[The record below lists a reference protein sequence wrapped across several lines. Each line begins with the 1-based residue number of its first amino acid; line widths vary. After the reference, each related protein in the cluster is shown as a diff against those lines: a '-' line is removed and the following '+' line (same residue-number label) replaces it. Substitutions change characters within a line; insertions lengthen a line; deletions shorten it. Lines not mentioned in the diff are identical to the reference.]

1 MNLFENINYKS
12 LIYGII
18 ISIVC
23 VVLGYRTNDLF
34 YPFTAI
40 GLLYVGYC
48 ANDIKQGIIVGMIT
62 AIPIAI
68 LSLFGYL
75 GTFTGFFKTDVGIL
89 VLIIIVL
96 LVGAFVGFIGAWVK
110 RNRAKALQEYEKKNK
125 KGKNKKK
132 K

>member
-75 GTFTGFFKTDVGIL
+75 GTFNFISNYRFLIICQNKETGQSFPQNLVINLFLVTFKTML
-89 VLIIIVL
+89 
-96 LVGAFVGFIGAWVK
+96 FIF
-110 RNRAKALQEYEKKNK
+110 
-125 KGKNKKK
+125 
-132 K
+132 